1 MKSGHFQLVMEPTDG
16 FELPVALQFS
26 VFITQGSRANQ
37 LLSIQSSV
45 SSTNISSPAT
55 NQRTFSMRDDFLA
68 PYTIVL
74 ARFLPVVFIEAFP
87 LITEDFNPKP
97 TKKKENC
104 RKSLQ
109 LKEWANSLI
118 ASYWLDPF

>member
-74 ARFLPVVFIEAFP
+74 ARFLPEI
-87 LITEDFNPKP
+87 
-97 TKKKENC
+97 
-104 RKSLQ
+104 
-109 LKEWANSLI
+109 LKGRFRYQYDGYNS
-118 ASYWLDPF
+118 